1 MGGWRRYANTKWSL
15 ALRSHH
21 FILKNRVSSM
31 AKDRKLKTGY
41 IIHVLNEFVRIVHC
55 NDVFDEKEVVKKMV
69 STNVNHIH
77 PFVGEVERRRWIIF
91 S

>member
-1 MGGWRRYANTKWSL
+1 MELGSAVTSL
-15 ALRSHH
+15 HLEEWCLLYGKGQEVENWIHHH
-21 FILKNRVSSM
+21 FS
-31 AKDRKLKTGY
+31 
-41 IIHVLNEFVRIVHC
+41 NEFVSIVRC